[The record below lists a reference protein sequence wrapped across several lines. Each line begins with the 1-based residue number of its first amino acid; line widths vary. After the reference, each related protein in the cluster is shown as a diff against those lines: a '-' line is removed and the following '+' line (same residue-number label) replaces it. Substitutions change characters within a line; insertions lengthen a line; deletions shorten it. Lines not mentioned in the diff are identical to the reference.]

1 MLDAP
6 ASAQLV
12 QAFANTLDVEEGTD
26 ELDTAR
32 KLDTWLREQGLLRGG
47 AQVHS
52 PDHALCLRMRAGIR
66 EELGVHVGDQA
77 DPALQREATAALRE
91 LPVVVT
97 TGVGDTGAADAG
109 TVPTESGTTSTG
121 GHSVLVPDPDLTAP
135 RKALAALAIAWSELA
150 VTGEAARLKRCS
162 EHACAWVF
170 WDTSKNRSRRWCSMR
185 VCGNRAKARRY
196 AARQSTETLSG
207 TPAE

>member
-12 QAFANTLDVEEGTD
+12 QAFANTVDVECGTD
-26 ELDTAR
+26 ELDTAG
-32 KLDTWLREQGLLRGG
+32 KLDAWLRERDLLHGG
-47 AQVHS
+47 ERVHAQ
-52 PDHALCLRMRAGIR
+52 DHALCLRMRAGIR
-66 EELGVHVGDQA
+66 EELGAHVGDHT
-77 DPALQREATAALRE
+77 DPALLHEATEALRD

-97 TGVGDTGAADAG
+97 TGGDA
-109 TVPTESGTTSTG
+109 SG
-121 GHSVLVPDPDLTAP
+121 VLAPAPHLTAA

-196 AARQSTETLSG
+196 AARQTTGKTVE
-207 TPAE
+207 

>member
-12 QAFANTLDVEEGTD
+12 QAFANTVDVEDGTD
-26 ELDTAR
+26 ALDTAR
-32 KLDTWLREQGLLRGG
+32 KLDAWLREQGLLRGG
-47 AQVHS
+47 ERVRAQ
-52 PDHALCLRMRAGIR
+52 DHALCLRMRAGIR
-66 EELGVHVGDQA
+66 EELGAHVGDHA
-77 DPALQREATAALRE
+77 DVALLHEATEALRD

-97 TGVGDTGAADAG
+97 TGTGTPG
-109 TVPTESGTTSTG
+109 
-121 GHSVLVPDPDLTAP
+121 VLCPAPHLTAA
-135 RKALAALAIAWSELA
+135 RKALAALAIAWSEIA

-162 EHACAWVF
+162 EHTCAWVF

-196 AARQSTETLSG
+196 AARQSAGATVE
-207 TPAE
+207 

>member
-1 MLDAP
+1 MVDTP
-6 ASAQLV
+6 PSALLV
-12 QAFANTLDVEEGTD
+12 QAFANTVDVEEGTD
-26 ELDTAR
+26 DLDTAR
-32 KLDTWLREQGLLRGG
+32 GLDAWLREQGLLRGRERVR
-47 AQVHS
+47 AQ
-52 PDHALCLRMRAGIR
+52 DHALCLRMRAGIR

-77 DPALQREATAALRE
+77 DPTLLYEATEALRD

-97 TGVGDTGAADAG
+97 TGAAESTDNTGTGATLRAG
-109 TVPTESGTTSTG
+109 
-121 GHSVLVPDPDLTAP
+121 VLAPAPHLTAP

-196 AARQSTETLSG
+196 AARQK
-207 TPAE
+207 PC